1 MRKKAIPL
9 RTVDDLVTNNFMTN
23 RGPGNRVYNPSDFG
37 SAYVTVPMMTGIY
50 GGNTSEGAPG
60 AMSFKHNTFRLW
72 GYYGYEKGFLGY
84 ASNKYKQE
92 SKQAGLATLG
102 R

>member
-1 MRKKAIPL
+1 MCIRDSPLSDEEKAITL
-9 RTVDDLVTNNFMTN
+9 HTVDDLITNNFMTN
-23 RGPGNRVYNPSDFG
+23 RSPGNGVYNPSDFG

-72 GYYGYEKGFLGY
+72 GSVSYTHLDV
-84 ASNKYKQE
+84 YKRQD
-92 SKQAGLATLG
+92 SSLSWN
-102 R
+102 